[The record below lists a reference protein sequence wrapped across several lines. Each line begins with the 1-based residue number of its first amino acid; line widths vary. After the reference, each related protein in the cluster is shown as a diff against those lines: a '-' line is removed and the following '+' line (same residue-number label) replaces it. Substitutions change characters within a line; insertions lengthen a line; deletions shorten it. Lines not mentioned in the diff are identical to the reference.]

1 MAIELDYR
9 NFDRELGGIL
19 ESIGNLPR
27 NGSKE
32 LTIKPFGSIFITQ
45 EGLPGLPIFKIHR
58 IIETDENES
67 YTSQYNDALE
77 QEARYRMGNTL
88 RITQSDYSN
97 IIRRFLKSL
106 TEISK
111 PQEGGK
117 RRNKRP
123 RKTKKSKRVK
133 RRYTRSR

>member
-19 ESIGNLPR
+19 ADIGNLPR

-32 LTIKPFGSIFITQ
+32 LTIKPFGRIFITQ
-45 EGLPGLPIFKIHR
+45 EGLPGLPIFNIHR
-58 IIETDENES
+58 ISETAENES
-67 YTSQYNDALE
+67 YTPQYNHALENEATYRRGDALI
-77 QEARYRMGNTL
+77 
-88 RITQSDYSN
+88 ITQSDYSN